1 MTDWTPPDAPD
12 DPPLIGGTAPPPP
25 PAPPEPE
32 PEPPSAEPPRF
43 EPPPPEPPFPA
54 PPAIFPEGDAPV
66 IGGEPL
72 EPEWAPP
79 PPAVHRPA
87 PVPFTPR
94 GARGEGAPSR
104 SPAFYLFALLAL
116 AIGGTLIFLLFQLLG
131 GNGDGNGGEPV
142 APPPDVPA
150 EARIASPDAG
160 DRLVVG
166 QEHAVVAGVVSGTDL
181 ARVELLVGGIVTDQR
196 FGPERAGGT
205 DWSVSLRASF
215 AAAGEYDLVVRAIT
229 VGGEEIV
236 SGAVRVLAVAPVEE
250 TPPARELTGAIVAVA
265 SLRTG
270 PGDTYSQAGTIEPPD
285 RVTVTGRT
293 SDSAWLRIERG
304 GGLWVRAAAV
314 NLDGPPDLA
323 PVRETGPAPTTAA
336 TLTPEPTGT
345 GTATA
350 TPTPSATPAP
360 SAPDF
365 RAVNAE
371 LVEGGAVL
379 RVTISN
385 PSTNPFAGSVVV
397 GVSDDVPASPSE
409 QVVNVSLPPNG
420 MADIEF
426 TLDPPVTEQAS
437 VLVTVDPDNA
447 IAESNEDNNATN
459 FALAAP
465 VAGPRLLLEANVSG
479 GVLAVTIR
487 NDGERLTTNSAS
499 VIVSV
504 PGETTSRAIR
514 LDLDEGESIVVGGLS
529 APRTGATITIT
540 LRIEGADAATLAIDN
555 PNAGTAPTPTAT
567 PAPADG

>member
-1 MTDWTPPDAPD
+1 MTDWNPPDAPD
-12 DPPLIGGTAPPPP
+12 DPPLIGGSAPPPP
-25 PAPPEPE
+25 PPPPEPQPDPDPGE
-32 PEPPSAEPPRF
+32 APPF
-43 EPPPPEPPFPA
+43 EPPPPAPPFPA
-54 PPAIFPEGDAPV
+54 PPAAFRESGAPV
-66 IGGEPL
+66 IGGEPA
-72 EPEWAPP
+72 EPAWAPP
-79 PPAVHRPA
+79 PPAIHRPA

-94 GARGEGAPSR
+94 GSRGQGAPRR

-116 AIGGTLIFLLFQLLG
+116 AIGGTLIFLLFQVLG
-131 GNGDGNGGEPV
+131 GNGDGDGGETV

-150 EARIASPDAG
+150 EASIASPDAG

-166 QEHAVVAGVVSGTDL
+166 REHAVVAGVVSGTDL
-181 ARVELLVGGIVTDQR
+181 ARIELLVGGIVTDQR

-236 SGAVRVLAVAPVEE
+236 SGPVRVLAVAPVEE
-250 TPPARELTGAIVAVA
+250 TPPPRELTGAIVAVA

-304 GGLWVRAAAV
+304 GGLWVRAVAV
-314 NLDGPPDLA
+314 SLDGPPDLA

-345 GTATA
+345 GTATP
-350 TPTPSATPAP
+350 TPTPSVTPAP
-360 SAPDF
+360 AAPDF

-371 LVEGGAVL
+371 LVDGGATL

-409 QVVNVSLPPNG
+409 QVVNVSLSPNG
-420 MADIEF
+420 TADIRF
-426 TLDPPVTEQAS
+426 ALDPPVTEQAS
-437 VLVTVDPDNA
+437 VIVTVDPDNA
-447 IAESNEDNNATN
+447 IPESNEDNNATT
-459 FALAAP
+459 FQLAAP
-465 VAGPRLLLEANVSG
+465 VAGPNLSLEANVSG
-479 GVLAVTIR
+479 GELAVTIR
-487 NDGERLTTNSAS
+487 NDGGRLTANSAS

-504 PGETTSRAIR
+504 PGETTSRAVR
-514 LDLDEGESIVVGGLS
+514 LDLDEGESATVSGLS

-555 PNAGTAPTPTAT
+555 PNAGAAPTPTPT
-567 PAPADG
+567 PAGG